1 MDENIVIKIGADI
14 KELSNKLSESQKALN
29 QMGKMGEEA
38 GTRGAIGIG
47 KILTA
52 LGLVAAATKVF
63 GMIKDSI
70 GSAFSRID
78 TMEQFERVMT
88 VMTGSS
94 EKANS
99 VLKTINDTVKGTAYG
114 LDVAAKATQDFVTSN
129 MDVDKA
135 TESVAAWGD
144 AVAFYGDGSNATFAS
159 VSDALAKATAKG
171 KVQMDTMNRLAEA
184 GIPAMQIYAD
194 ATGQSVEQVA
204 DSMQKGELRAD
215 KFMDIMNDAMMNGT
229 KNFDAI
235 GGAAKDAG
243 ASWGA
248 SFDNMRAAVTRGVV
262 NIIKKID
269 EMLTSNGLPDMR
281 EMVAEFGRKFEE
293 ALNKVADYVP
303 TVVNALSSLLDSVK
317 KVYESIKPWLP
328 LIGALAVGFASYVTI
343 MKGVTAAQRAWDA
356 VQKVSIVLT
365 KAQRAAHLAMVTSGG
380 GVKGVL
386 LAIRAAMSQLNKT
399 MLLNP
404 WVLAAAAAVAAVILI
419 YKYWEPISKFFIE
432 LWGVIKESGL
442 AIWEA
447 LKTAW
452 ANTVAWFKDVWASI
466 TTFFSGLWKAVVIIA
481 NSVWDSVKQGWQST
495 VQFFVNI
502 WESVT
507 GFFKEV
513 WNQVVTTAINIWDD
527 VVAKWNATVSFAT
540 SIFSPMIAFF
550 ADAWSSIHE
559 TAMTVWGN
567 ISSFLSTLWSNI
579 QVIAS
584 SAWEII
590 KNVILGPILLLI
602 NLVTGDM
609 EEFKTNL
616 SAIWGNISDA
626 AGRIWGAIKDIVS
639 SYVYMLVENA
649 KSMWEG
655 FKNTI
660 VGFWEAIKETAGN
673 IWNVTVNFILE
684 KLATLE
690 ESFDL
695 AMEWIMGVLVNAWTF
710 IDNLWRTALSL
721 ILGDSINNFEEIKH
735 SIEDAMEAVWVII
748 ETVWTLISETFHNVI
763 GIIKALVD
771 GDFQEIKN
779 IIDSQMTLAK
789 EALRVIWDN
798 VKIIFNKVL
807 SAIWGIVKE
816 KFAQIK
822 QWAIDKTNEAK
833 TGLSQAWEDAK
844 TAVRQKIT
852 DMWEDVKQKF
862 DDIKTAV
869 KDKMNEAK
877 TTISDIWDEVV
888 TFFKEIDLL
897 QIGKDVIQGFIN
909 GIKSKVEDVASAA
922 KDAADAVTGKIKSI
936 LRIKSPSR
944 LLMALGRNT
953 GEGLAIGLANMR
965 GDVEKSAQQ
974 LADAAVVE
982 PSLGFNADGRVH
994 SSMAS
999 ALNGS
1004 VDVNQRDSALVG
1016 AIASLERKLTD
1027 LRVEMD
1033 GQAVGNI
1040 VTGTVSENINR
1051 ESAQTTRGRGRRRL

>member
-14 KELSNKLSESQKALN
+14 KELSDKLAESQKALN

-99 VLKTINDTVKGTAYG
+99 VLETINDTVKGTAYG

-215 KFMDIMNDAMMNGT
+215 KFMNVMNDAMANGT

-235 GGAAKDAG
+235 GGAAKEAG
-243 ASWGA
+243 SSWGA

-293 ALNKVADYVP
+293 ALNKVVELIP
-303 TVVNALSSLLDSVK
+303 KVVDVLKNLFDSVRN
-317 KVYESIKPWLP
+317 VYEAIKPWIP
-328 LIGALAVGFASYVTI
+328 LMT
-343 MKGVTAAQRAWDA
+343 
-356 VQKVSIVLT
+356 
-365 KAQRAAHLAMVTSGG
+365 
-380 GVKGVL
+380 
-386 LAIRAAMSQLNKT
+386 
-399 MLLNP
+399 
-404 WVLAAAAAVAAVILI
+404 AVAAGILTAVTAFKAFEAVKTI
-419 YKYWEPISKFFIE
+419 IAGAKASVFVLKNAFLALNTTMLANPIFWLIAAIVAAAILVYVYWEPISQFFKALWEGVKKAGIVLWDE
-432 LWGVIKESGL
+432 LKGVWTS
-442 AIWEA
+442 
-447 LKTAW
+447 
-452 ANTVAWFKDVWASI
+452 TVEFFTNLWSTVSDFFTDLWSSI
-466 TTFFSGLWKAVVIIA
+466 VEIA
-481 NSVWDSVKQGWQST
+481 TSVWDA
-495 VQFFVNI
+495 
-502 WESVT
+502 VT
-507 GFFKEV
+507 ER
-513 WNQVVTTAINIWDD
+513 WNQVVEFAKNIFGPMLEFYAELWTTI
-527 VVAKWNATVSFAT
+527 V
-540 SIFSPMIAFF
+540 
-550 ADAWSSIHE
+550 E
-559 TAMTVWGN
+559 TASEIWNMLTETLSTVWES
-567 ISSFLSTLWSNI
+567 ISTA
-579 QVIAS
+579 AS
-584 SAWEII
+584 AAWELI

-609 EEFKTNL
+609 EGFRENL
-616 SAIWGNISDA
+616 
-626 AGRIWGAIKDIVS
+626 
-639 SYVYMLVENA
+639 
-649 KSMWEG
+649 
-655 FKNTI
+655 
-660 VGFWEAIKETAGN
+660 
-673 IWNVTVNFILE
+673 
-684 KLATLE
+684 
-690 ESFDL
+690 
-695 AMEWIMGVLVNAWTF
+695 
-710 IDNLWRTALSL
+710 
-721 ILGDSINNFEEIKH
+721 
-735 SIEDAMEAVWVII
+735 
-748 ETVWTLISETFHNVI
+748 
-763 GIIKALVD
+763 KA
-771 GDFQEIKN
+771 
-779 IIDSQMTLAK
+779 
-789 EALRVIWDN
+789 IWDN
-798 VKIIFNKVL
+798 IK
-807 SAIWGIVKE
+807 SAASTIWE
-816 KFAQIK
+816 S
-822 QWAIDKTNEAK
+822 
-833 TGLSQAWEDAK
+833 LK
-844 TAVRQKIT
+844 TAVVTVIKGAVTIGMRLWNNFKDAVTGLWQALKDTATNI
-852 DMWEDVKQKF
+852 WEALKTSIVTLASNIATEAVNKF
-862 DDIKTAV
+862 EDLKRDAINKV
-869 KDKMNEAK
+869 KDLVKDLLSKWDDLK
-877 TTISDIWDEVV
+877 TDTLDKIKKVKDNVLNPL
-888 TFFKEIDLL
+888 KEIDLL

-936 LRIKSPSR
+936 LGIKSPAR
-944 LLMALGRNT
+944 VLMALGRNT
-953 GEGLAIGLANMR
+953 GEGLAIGIASMR

-982 PSLGFNADGRVH
+982 PSLGFNADGRMH

-1004 VDVNQRDSALVG
+1004 VDVNQRDSAIVG

-1027 LRVEMD
+1027 LRVEMN
-1033 GQAVGNI
+1033 GITVGNI
-1040 VTGTVSENINR
+1040 VTDTVSENINR
-1051 ESAQTTRGRGRRRL
+1051 ETTQTARGRGRRRI